1 MALYLSCFLCLLSC
15 IDFYLKKKNQ
25 NKKHTRSIGL
35 TNEQRKENGSRRG
48 ILLAL
53 WTLGEFL
60 CFTAQKLLRIAFG
73 KGERW
78 TSAAARNGACSQ
90 ELSCII
96 HHKLFSLGSAGGS
109 SQSSLSYTS
118 IIFRG
123 LKQAQAST
131 APTLS
136 LHLQANVGKSAALL
150 TQLRLFSLD
159 NRSHATRGSYAEDTH
174 VHSCWKMKL
183 QVGECL
189 VSRVSW
195 LAVRYR
201 NAAKSCKINMYI
213 RAACQ
218 ERLLQRLLVRVL
230 HKRSLLI

>member
-1 MALYLSCFLCLLSC
+1 MALGGACSLLFGQWEN
-15 IDFYLKKKNQ
+15 FYASQHKNCQ
-25 NKKHTRSIGL
+25 GL
-35 TNEQRKENGSRRG
+35 
-48 ILLAL
+48 LL
-53 WTLGEFL
+53 G
-60 CFTAQKLLRIAFG
+60 R
-73 KGERW
+73 GERW
-78 TSAAARNGACSQ
+78 TSAAASNGARSQ

-109 SQSSLSYTS
+109 SQSGLSYTS
-118 IIFRG
+118 ILFRG

-136 LHLQANVGKSAALL
+136 LHLQANVGQSAALL

-174 VHSCWKMKL
+174 MHSCWKMKL

-195 LAVRYR
+195 LY
-201 NAAKSCKINMYI
+201 SS
-213 RAACQ
+213 
-218 ERLLQRLLVRVL
+218 LQGCY
-230 HKRSLLI
+230 